1 MGTIASR
8 MTSRT
13 VVYSSVY
20 SGADQRKHQSSAS
33 LAFVRG
39 IHGDFFAINATCLQQ
54 HIRAQIQWPTHNDKA
69 FFILM
74 HKINQVMAS
83 LMCSLKRL
91 NKTKN
96 ITIVCILY
104 DAISNIQISLEIIH
118 WTNMQNI
125 LSASA
130 KESGNKQITCPLY
143 FIFRGEKGANNN
155 FVRCPI
161 LHQQGGW
168 YMFSY
173 FKSKIAVIV
182 QRLE

>member
-1 MGTIASR
+1 MTAMCSR
-8 MTSRT
+8 CLLNLNAGNFFLLLTQR
-13 VVYSSVY
+13 VYNSTFVHKFS
-20 SGADQRKHQSSAS
+20 DQP
-33 LAFVRG
+33 
-39 IHGDFFAINATCLQQ
+39 IT
-54 HIRAQIQWPTHNDKA
+54 TMA

-74 HKINQVMAS
+74 HKISQVMAS

-91 NKTKN
+91 NKTQN

-104 DAISNIQISLEIIH
+104 DAISNIQTSLEIIH

-125 LSASA
+125 LSASV

-173 FKSKIAVIV
+173 FKSRIAVIV
-182 QRLE
+182 QRLK